1 MARAHRSGG
10 LLLRGA
16 AFLTVAVLSGI
27 IGAAR
32 AQLRQNFYAS
42 SCPSAE
48 STVRS
53 VISQHLQQSFAVG
66 PGTLRL
72 FFHDCFVRGC
82 DASVMLMAP
91 NGDDESHSG
100 ADATL
105 SPDAVD
111 AINKAKATVEAL
123 PGCAG
128 KVSCADILAMAA
140 RDVVSL
146 LGGPNYAVELGR
158 LDGKTFNRAIVK
170 HVLPSPGFNLNQ
182 LNSLFAQNG
191 LTQTDMIALSGAH
204 TIGVTHCDKF
214 IRRIYT
220 FKQRLPWNPP
230 MNLEYL
236 RSLRRVCPINYGPT
250 AFAMLDV
257 STPRVFDN
265 AYFNNLRYNKGLLAS
280 DQVLFTDSRS
290 RPTVNLFAANNTA
303 FQEAFVAAMAKLGR
317 IGIKTGS
324 DGEVRRVCTAVN

>member
-1 MARAHRSGG
+1 MAMARGG
-10 LLLRGA
+10 GSWWMLARAAAVVVVVVVVVGVVDGA
-16 AFLTVAVLSGI
+16 G
-27 IGAAR
+27 
-32 AQLRQNFYAS
+32 AQLRQNYYAS
-42 SCPSAE
+42 SCPNAE

-105 SPDAVD
+105 SPDAVE
-111 AINKAKATVEAL
+111 AINKAKAAVEAL

-146 LGGPNYAVELGR
+146 TGGPSYSVELGR

-170 HVLPSPGFNLNQ
+170 HVLPGPGFNLDQ
-182 LNSLFAQNG
+182 LNSLFASNG
-191 LTQTDMIALSGAH
+191 LTQTDMIALSVLSGISSRFDRS
-204 TIGVTHCDKF
+204 TSIF
-214 IRRIYT
+214 
-220 FKQRLPWNPP
+220 
-230 MNLEYL
+230 L
-236 RSLRRVCPINYGPT
+236 R
-250 AFAMLDV
+250 
-257 STPRVFDN
+257 
-265 AYFNNLRYNKGLLAS
+265 GLC
-280 DQVLFTDSRS
+280 RS
-290 RPTVNLFAANNTA
+290 RF
-303 FQEAFVAAMAKLGR
+303 FMFV
-317 IGIKTGS
+317 
-324 DGEVRRVCTAVN
+324 